1 MGCCLW
7 FWPVIWAS
15 RSTIIMDAATAP
27 IAMTTP
33 SPTLTP
39 VLVPGTA
46 ALCPLWILG
55 PWAGPTTCEV
65 KWSWVC
71 DLYHILL
78 LPINESLLDI
88 IPWPV
93 IIYYYCFCYA
103 LLHYSLLRIIT
114 ILLLHCYYIII
125 TYYYILHCYLLLHF
139 LLLHCYYIII
149 TYYYIIIITYYYQ
162 IIITCYYI
170 IITSLLRHYY
180 VIITS
185 LLRHYYFII
194 PNCKNR

>member
-103 LLHYSLLRIIT
+103 LLHYSLLLQFCYHTVITSLLHIIT
-114 ILLLHCYYIII
+114 SFIV
-125 TYYYILHCYLLLHF
+125 TYYYIFCY
-139 LLLHCYYIII
+139 C
-149 TYYYIIIITYYYQ
+149 TV
-162 IIITCYYI
+162 
-170 IITSLLRHYY
+170 ITSLLH
-180 VIITS
+180 IIT
-185 LLRHYYFII
+185 
-194 PNCKNR
+194 